1 MIPTG
6 IGRRANPTTLVVATR
21 AILGT
26 NVTKKFS
33 NFCRA
38 PQTPEAVDRHQVAVM
53 NFNLQEHFVKGMIE
67 EHIYRGQV
75 NVWGT
80 KTI

>member
-26 NVTKKFS
+26 NATGNFP
-33 NFCRA
+33 NFCCA
-38 PQTPEAVDRHQVAVM
+38 PETPGTAKNTEAMDRRQVAVM
-53 NFNLQEHFVKGMIE
+53 NFNLQEHSLKGMIE
-67 EHIYRGQV
+67 EHF
-75 NVWGT
+75 
-80 KTI
+80 